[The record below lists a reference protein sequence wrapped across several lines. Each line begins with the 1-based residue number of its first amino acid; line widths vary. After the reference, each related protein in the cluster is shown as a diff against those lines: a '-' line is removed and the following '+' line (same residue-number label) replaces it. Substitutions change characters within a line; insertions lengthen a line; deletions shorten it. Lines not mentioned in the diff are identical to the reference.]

1 MIKKFLLLKSLGV
14 NFPVLQDWGYSFPR
28 LVTVVVPQGE
38 VQKATNIFK
47 SYSFTMLDE
56 FSKKEDIRKA
66 LVYTHSAFVVFPY
79 KKSTR
84 SDMVIDQLYAL
95 IQAGF
100 VDGIPIQA
108 IPILITDDFFVED
121 QAKKQFVVYADNGVY
136 EHEISIDSIVP
147 SAEQL
152 PLVKDNIDMV
162 TKESNSEEERVLLAA
177 CCFMYPVLKQRGEE
191 KKLIKLFQEVRY
203 LCAMEEEVRDLQ
215 GMDTLFLDVLNTWQE
230 EILFHDVY
238 ELPFIDDAVMANKD
252 EVIFYDEE
260 YIFLSDKLFKMIVKP
275 ILHIVPLS
283 RLKLSLKEEGILTT
297 HKDTGT
303 FTVKM
308 PYVDDRCNKKRITM
322 LRFLRRKLNRAGKL
336 DIITTCRLRKNT
348 EV

>member
-47 SYSFTMLDE
+47 SYFFTMLDE

-66 LVYTHSAFVVFPY
+66 LVSTHSAFVIFPY
-79 KKSTR
+79 KKSPR

-100 VDGIPIQA
+100 VDGEPIQA
-108 IPILITDDFFVED
+108 IPTLITDDYLVED
-121 QAKKQFVVYADNGVY
+121 QEKKQFIVYVDTEVPTHNIPIKCVVPGAD
-136 EHEISIDSIVP
+136 
-147 SAEQL
+147 QL
-152 PLVKDNIDMV
+152 PLVKDKIDMV
-162 TKESNSEEERVLLAA
+162 TRRGNSEEEKVLLAA
-177 CCFMYPVLKQRGEE
+177 CCFMYPILKQQGKEE
-191 KKLIKLFQEVRY
+191 EIEELFREAQR
-203 LCAMEEEVRDLQ
+203 LCWMEEEVRDLQ
-215 GMDTLFLDVLNTWQE
+215 GMDDLFLDVFNAWQDKE
-230 EILFHDVY
+230 QFHDVY
-238 ELPFIDDAVMANKD
+238 ELPFIDNVVMAGKD
-252 EVIFYDEE
+252 DVIFYDEE
-260 YIFLSDKLFKMIVKP
+260 YIFLSDMLFKTIVKP
-275 ILHIVPLS
+275 VLHIVPLS
-283 RLKLSLKEEGILTT
+283 RLKQSLKEEGILTT

-308 PYVDDRCNKKRITM
+308 PYVDDRGNKKRITM